1 MYGDM
6 HVSSENACVG
16 TSATARKADINIPY
30 KVDISFF
37 HYLRAPFFLF
47 NIKYQREEINLPSNS
62 LCITFIA
69 IHIHHLT

>member
-37 HYLRAPFFLF
+37 IICALLFLF

-62 LCITFIA
+62 LRITVIV
-69 IHIHHLT
+69 IQIII

>member
-1 MYGDM
+1 M

-37 HYLRAPFFLF
+37 IICALLLLF
-47 NIKYQREEINLPSNS
+47 NIKHRREEINLPPNS
-62 LCITFIA
+62 ILYYVIVILF
-69 IHIHHLT
+69 HRLT

>member
-37 HYLRAPFFLF
+37 HYLRAPFYCLIL
-47 NIKYQREEINLPSNS
+47 NIEGKK
-62 LCITFIA
+62 
-69 IHIHHLT
+69 

>member
-30 KVDISFF
+30 KVDISFLIICAVVF
-37 HYLRAPFFLF
+37 LLF
-47 NIKYQREEINLPSNS
+47 NIKHQREESNPPSNFFS
-62 LCITFIA
+62 YYIIV
-69 IHIHHLT
+69 I

>member
-16 TSATARKADINIPY
+16 TSAAARKADINIPY

-37 HYLRAPFFLF
+37 IICALLF
-47 NIKYQREEINLPSNS
+47 IIV
-62 LCITFIA
+62 
-69 IHIHHLT
+69 